1 MRESAPLRDSAIC
14 CCETA
19 MRSVP
24 NSDSGWD
31 LRSYVPNDSTMQT
44 SEPGEAG
51 EMAAHFGIA
60 ALR

>member
-1 MRESAPLRDSAIC
+1 MRDSAIC

-24 NSDSGWD
+24 NFDSGWD